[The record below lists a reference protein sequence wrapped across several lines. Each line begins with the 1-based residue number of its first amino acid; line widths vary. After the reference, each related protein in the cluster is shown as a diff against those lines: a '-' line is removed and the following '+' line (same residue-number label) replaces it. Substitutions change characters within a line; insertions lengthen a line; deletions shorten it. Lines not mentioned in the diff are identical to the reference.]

1 MRVLLLCVPTAA
13 LLALSACE
21 TDPDLGYA
29 VRRAVAS
36 QAVDMNPTYA
46 GLPIEGGSGVRAID
60 AQRRYLK
67 GEPRVLGKIDGTVDQ
82 TGGLG
87 GTTGGGREPAAAA
100 TNSN

>member
-1 MRVLLLCVPTAA
+1 MRVLLPLFAASA
-13 LLALSACE
+13 LLALPACE
-21 TDPDLGYA
+21 TDPDLGYS

-46 GLPIEGGSGVRAID
+46 GVPIEGSSGVRAID

-82 TGGLG
+82 TGGLSG
-87 GTTGGGREPAAAA
+87 STGGGREGGAAAA
-100 TNSN
+100 NSN